1 MINLD
6 FLNNNQKKYSYNGH
20 NVIYVSLEHDDM
32 IDEIALNKCI
42 FYLNNK
48 LVNHSLN
55 AEMLV
60 FIVYSQKLNITYEY
74 QIMHTYIKKII
85 HENLL
90 LTEKDIMTKIEKR
103 FYTENTQ
110 ENKLKNIIKKFSET
124 GYTISTMESC
134 TGGSLAG
141 SITNI
146 SGASDI
152 LHESYITYCNEA
164 KIKYGVPKQ
173 VIDTYTVYSLETAKA
188 MANAVKK
195 TANSEIGIGITGQLG
210 RVDPRNIG
218 IENNKAWYCIKGTNK
233 EVFAEIILILCDC
246 PRLNKK
252 EIIINEIINDLY
264 NW

>member
-1 MINLD
+1 MLSVDVIE
-6 FLNNNQKKYSYNGH
+6 NNQKKYNFNNH
-20 NVIYVSLEHDDM
+20 NIIYIGLETDDI
-32 IDEIALNKCI
+32 IDNKWI

-48 LVNHSLN
+48 LVNNNL
-55 AEMLV
+55 EMIV
-60 FIVYSQKLNITYEY
+60 FAIYNNKLNTTYEY
-74 QIMHTYIKKII
+74 QIMQNYVKKVV

-90 LTEKDIMTKIEKR
+90 LNENCIMNKIEKK
-103 FYTENTQ
+103 YYNKNTQ
-110 ENKLKNIIKKFSET
+110 ENELKNIIKNFSKM

-141 SITNI
+141 SVTNV

-152 LHESYITYCNEA
+152 LHESYVTYCNEA

-188 MANAVKK
+188 MASAVKN
-195 TANSEIGIGITGQLG
+195 TANSDIGIGITGQLG
-210 RVDPRNIG
+210 RVDPKNIG
-218 IENNKAWYCIKGTNK
+218 VENNKAWYCIKGPDR
-233 EVFAEIILILCDC
+233 EVFAEIILIVCDC

-252 EIIINEIINDLY
+252 EIIINEIIEDLN